1 MVWFFFFEM
10 TQKRSEA
17 FFQRPEEE
25 TVSWLHRY
33 SSEEVCIPGNP
44 SQDLLRGAE
53 WFIPGS
59 LRQEVSEPW
68 GKLKLT
74 PGGPVWPLPIPPLP
88 SPLLHPLLFLKK
100 KKKSLLLFV
109 CTGSLSRR
117 ACSLVFAVVCKT
129 ATCYSR
135 TPSCGGGIWLP
146 DQGLNLGP
154 LHWELGILATGPEG
168 KFPSFLLSFF
178 LLSAFKSCSPFLLF
192 LSFPFIK
199 NDREDFPSYASFS

>member
-1 MVWFFFFEM
+1 MSEVPLPGSISSDTNSVWSLSSNLCTSRQRNLYIAGAQEMVWFFFFEM

-100 KKKSLLLFV
+100 KKKKFTFICLHWVFVAARVLFGLCCGLQDRYLLLAN
-109 CTGSLSRR
+109 S
-117 ACSLVFAVVCKT
+117 
-129 ATCYSR
+129 
-135 TPSCGGGIWLP
+135 
-146 DQGLNLGP
+146 
-154 LHWELGILATGPEG
+154 
-168 KFPSFLLSFF
+168 
-178 LLSAFKSCSPFLLF
+178 
-192 LSFPFIK
+192 
-199 NDREDFPSYASFS
+199 

>member
-1 MVWFFFFEM
+1 M

-59 LRQEVSEPW
+59 LGQEVSEPW

-74 PGGPVWPLPIPPLP
+74 PGGPVWPLPFI
-88 SPLLHPLLFLKK
+88 
-100 KKKSLLLFV
+100 
-109 CTGSLSRR
+109 C
-117 ACSLVFAVVCKT
+117 
-129 ATCYSR
+129 
-135 TPSCGGGIWLP
+135 
-146 DQGLNLGP
+146 
-154 LHWELGILATGPEG
+154 LHWVFVAVRVLFGLCCGLQDRYLRLAN
-168 KFPSFLLSFF
+168 S
-178 LLSAFKSCSPFLLF
+178 
-192 LSFPFIK
+192 
-199 NDREDFPSYASFS
+199 